1 MPRMDPARG
10 VSMDAAREVE
20 FGLRRNSF
28 LQTYF
33 RILIFLYKT
42 PDQPPLA
49 AIILYHLY
57 THTHG
62 LLSRTRCGGLNMFIS
77 LNPYMI

>member
-1 MPRMDPARG
+1 MPRMDPSRG

-28 LQTYF
+28 LQKYCK
-33 RILIFLYKT
+33 ILIFLYKT

-49 AIILYHLY
+49 AIMLY
-57 THTHG
+57 
-62 LLSRTRCGGLNMFIS
+62 
-77 LNPYMI
+77 